1 MKQCLLNN
9 TKLFKICGIYV
20 QFSTIVH
27 LNRSFH
33 LLISK
38 RCRSFFTR
46 TYKLHIMVTT
56 LHYTFR
62 QFIFPSILL
71 PEFFYYIRFKS
82 TVHSSITSI
91 PVSHHLDSFHLLH
104 TARFRMSK
112 TGQKPWKLNNWLVDI
127 RRHNA
132 GESTRSVLDC
142 TCNHVHIFSKTVIC
156 AASE

>member
-1 MKQCLLNN
+1 MKQCLLND

-46 TYKLHIMVTT
+46 TYMLHIMVTT
-56 LHYTFR
+56 LYYTFR
-62 QFIFPSILL
+62 QFRFPSILL
-71 PEFFYYIRFKS
+71 ADFFCYIRFKS
-82 TVHSSITSI
+82 IVHSSITSI
-91 PVSHHLDSFHLLH
+91 PVSHHLDSFHLLQ

-112 TGQKPWKLNNWLVDI
+112 TLYKK
-127 RRHNA
+127 R
-132 GESTRSVLDC
+132 ESWIIDSSSSAAITRERALEVFWTVLGIMF
-142 TCNHVHIFSKTVIC
+142 TSFL
-156 AASE
+156 